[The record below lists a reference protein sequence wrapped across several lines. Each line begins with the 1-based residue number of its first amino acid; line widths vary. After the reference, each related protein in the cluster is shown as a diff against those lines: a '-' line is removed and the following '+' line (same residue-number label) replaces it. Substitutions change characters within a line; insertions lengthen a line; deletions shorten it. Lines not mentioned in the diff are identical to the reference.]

1 MKFLFDFFP
10 ILLFFIIY
18 KLYGIYPATAV
29 AIAGSIVQNAFYWY
43 RHRKFENMHL
53 VTLGLI
59 VILGGATLLFQN
71 KAFIMWKPTA
81 VYWAFAIAF
90 FGSQFI
96 GEKPLIQRMMGHAI
110 AVPPRIWR
118 NANFSMALFSV
129 LLGVANLYVA
139 NFYFVAEQALIAVS
153 DQAVNLENCASTY
166 SGTAVEL
173 CRQAKSMES
182 IWVNFKLF
190 GMLILSVVF
199 LIGLGVYLSL
209 HVKDEENKDELATT
223 TEPGNKS

>member
-90 FGSQFI
+90 IGSQFI

-139 NFYFVAEQALIAVS
+139 NFYFMAETALIAATE
-153 DQAVNLENCASTY
+153 QAVNLENCAATY
-166 SGTAVEL
+166 SGSAVEL
-173 CRQAKSMES
+173 CQQAKSMES

-190 GMLILSVVF
+190 GMLILSIVF

-209 HVKDEENKDELATT
+209 HVKDEENKDELATS
-223 TEPGNKS
+223 TEPGSKS